1 MCRKWANFA
10 TLIFINPEK
19 PITATHHSCSQKIPC
34 TQSNP
39 HKHHRLPV
47 LHTKSPADVEG
58 STPTGPR
65 RRKYGTKNATPIIY
79 NNLSALSIPNEGHS
93 AKIHLPVPPHH
104 PSTYHTLQRRLEL
117 PATLGT
123 IGYGDADARGIAIPG
138 IYFHAYLTIAQD
150 SRFPRLQPRT
160 FIHKV
165 LPLRTV
171 VASLPSHYSP
181 QAHLVHAIQNHPV

>member
-10 TLIFINPEK
+10 TLIFINLEK

-34 TQSNP
+34 THSNP
-39 HKHHRLPV
+39 HKHPSPPDH
-47 LHTKSPADVEG
+47 HTKSPADVEG
-58 STPTGPR
+58 STPAEPR

-79 NNLSALSIPNEGHS
+79 NNLSALSRPDNGHS

-123 IGYGDADARGIAIPG
+123 IGYGDADARSIAIPG

-150 SRFPRLQPRT
+150 SRFPRL
-160 FIHKV
+160 
-165 LPLRTV
+165 
-171 VASLPSHYSP
+171 
-181 QAHLVHAIQNHPV
+181 

>member
-10 TLIFINPEK
+10 TLVFMNPEK

-39 HKHHRLPV
+39 HKHRRPPDR
-47 LHTKSPADVEG
+47 HTKSPADVEG
-58 STPTGPR
+58 STPAGPR

-79 NNLSALSIPNEGHS
+79 NNLSSLSIPDSEHS
-93 AKIHLPVPPHH
+93 AKIRLPVPPHH

-123 IGYGDADARGIAIPG
+123 IGYGDADARSIAIPG
-138 IYFHAYLTIAQD
+138 IYFHAYLTVAQD
-150 SRFPRLQPRT
+150 SRFPRLKPRPLV
-160 FIHKV
+160 HEV
-165 LPLRTV
+165 LATLAV
-171 VASLPSHYSP
+171 FASLPSELP
-181 QAHLVHAIQNHPV
+181 PP